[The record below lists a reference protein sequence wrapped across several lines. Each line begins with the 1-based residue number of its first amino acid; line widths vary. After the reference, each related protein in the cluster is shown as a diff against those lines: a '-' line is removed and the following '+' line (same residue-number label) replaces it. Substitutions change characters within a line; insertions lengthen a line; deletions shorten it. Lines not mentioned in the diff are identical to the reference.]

1 MNRDHFH
8 PPSLRPATE
17 AGANFSRI
25 EALVTATPLSSL
37 HRIWGERPN
46 YMNLRNV
53 DVRDMTVEE
62 AGELAAL
69 HGLKL
74 PDILA
79 V

>member
-1 MNRDHFH
+1 MQFERVFQLAH
-8 PPSLRPATE
+8 
-17 AGANFSRI
+17 
-25 EALVTATPLSSL
+25 ATPTAALCEA
-37 HRIWGERPN
+37 WGAVPE
-46 YMNLRNV
+46 YV
-53 DVRDMTVEE
+53 DLCKIGVQNMTIQE